1 MESARIK
8 ENRKAKFL
16 SKMDFNNNIINHER
30 SYNYYNS
37 ITYNNSLSYRQNTP
51 ENHQVNNFYNNSFQN
66 TWYNSNNNNIDNVSN
81 NNDQNF
87 NSFFQNQQN
96 NSLNNSPNNNY
107 QFQYNQNEPKIN
119 FSILLEK
126 LNQLDYMINFQ
137 SILKK
142 IFIII
147 LSILH
152 LFNYSPLNNCFIF
165 KYTLFVLEMSSL
177 LFNKYYN
184 EQKKSLTKNNLKQ
197 NNNSTLD
204 QPSELIEIITIFF
217 KKLIY
222 FNQFFYIFKFLVDII
237 IDFSILFI
245 INVLFFLINNED

>member
-16 SKMDFNNNIINHER
+16 SKMDFNNNII
-30 SYNYYNS
+30 
-37 ITYNNSLSYRQNTP
+37 YNNSISYGQNPP
-51 ENHQVNNFYNNSFQN
+51 ENHQVNNFYNNPYQN
-66 TWYNSNNNNIDNVSN
+66 SPYHINNNNADNESNNNY
-81 NNDQNF
+81 QNF
-87 NSFFQNQQN
+87 NSFFQHQQN
-96 NSLNNSPNNNY
+96 NVLNNNPNNNF

-147 LSILH
+147 LTVLH
-152 LFNYSPLNNCFIF
+152 LLNYSPLNNCFIF

-184 EQKKSLTKNNLKQ
+184 EQKKNLTKNNLKQ
-197 NNNSTLD
+197 NNNNMFE
-204 QPSELIEIITIFF
+204 QPSELIEVITIIF
-217 KKLIY
+217 KNLRY
-222 FNQFFYIFKFLVDII
+222 FNQFFYLFKFLVDII
-237 IDFSILFI
+237 IDFSILLI
-245 INVLFFLINNED
+245 INVFFFIMNNED